1 MDWKS
6 RVRAAFAGA
15 SHMPDEDVI
24 EELAQHARAM
34 YDTARADGCSHEEAE
49 QRLVAQLD
57 RWRLEAASLR
67 RSSRRPPAVEPPP
80 ASASSPL
87 AGLSQDVNYSLRL
100 LRRQPRFALLVTL
113 TMALGISATTVLFSV
128 TYSVLMKPLPW
139 PNADRIVRL
148 KETRGGIAP
157 RFNSFTNAAYVAWG
171 DEADTIEALA
181 AWSLR
186 TMTLSGAG
194 DPERI
199 RVAAVTASLFP
210 LLGARP
216 LIGNVFE
223 EQAEILKRGS
233 VVIL

>member
-1 MDWKS
+1 EPLGDVLRRFEPRGSVPARVAGVLFRARTRGGPLSPPPLHLEVSMDWKS
-6 RVRAAFAGA
+6 RVRTAFAGA
-15 SHMPDEDVI
+15 SHMPDDDVI

-57 RWRLEAASLR
+57 RWRLDAASLR
-67 RSSRRPPAVEPPP
+67 RSSRRPPAVEPPRA

-171 DEADTIEALA
+171 DEAD
-181 AWSLR
+181 
-186 TMTLSGAG
+186 
-194 DPERI
+194 
-199 RVAAVTASLFP
+199 
-210 LLGARP
+210 
-216 LIGNVFE
+216 
-223 EQAEILKRGS
+223 
-233 VVIL
+233 